1 MKLSKIFTVASL
13 AIAGGVI
20 FEKLTGKTL
29 SGVADE
35 VCDKVKSFVSNTDD
49 LFEESNHPDYQVE
62 DDDEDFSTDLDEE
75 E

>member
-29 SGVADE
+29 SGVIDKTY
-35 VCDKVKSFVSNTDD
+35 DKVKNIVSNSDD
-49 LFEESNHPDYQVE
+49 LFEESDHPNYQVGE
-62 DDDEDFSTDLDEE
+62 DDEGFPADLDEE
-75 E
+75 K